1 MMLKQLKHKSN
12 KPFQWLL
19 LLVTSTLILS
29 CGGKKFEK
37 TPVDNYIVE
46 YSKEQ
51 NFAILLQD
59 MDVDG
64 NFFKTYKHK
73 YQVILEDEEGKPSE
87 KTGEWVEVGE
97 KYFAA
102 NENNLG
108 MTLVYKK
115 DGKLEKNVS
124 PSGVQYVGDKKYGE
138 WRSNNGTSV
147 WAFYGQYMFMSH
159 MFGMMRTPFYRNNY
173 NTYRGSH
180 YGRSGYYGPTANGK
194 STYGTNSAATRKARP
209 DFHQR
214 RASKSGWGSSRGRS
228 GVGSRGSGF
237 GK

>member
-1 MMLKQLKHKSN
+1 MMSKQLKQKSN

-19 LLVTSTLILS
+19 LTVISTLIVS

-59 MDVDG
+59 MDVEG
-64 NFFKTYKHK
+64 TFFKTHKHK

-102 NENNLG
+102 
-108 MTLVYKK
+108 
-115 DGKLEKNVS
+115 
-124 PSGVQYVGDKKYGE
+124 
-138 WRSNNGTSV
+138 
-147 WAFYGQYMFMSH
+147 
-159 MFGMMRTPFYRNNY
+159 
-173 NTYRGSH
+173 
-180 YGRSGYYGPTANGK
+180 
-194 STYGTNSAATRKARP
+194 
-209 DFHQR
+209 
-214 RASKSGWGSSRGRS
+214 
-228 GVGSRGSGF
+228 
-237 GK
+237 